1 MNKEDFD
8 KYINDRYQSQINWYD
23 KKINGQSEN
32 VSAITVQSYR
42 SVFPDNHTYHY

>member
-23 KKINGQSEN
+23 KKSMANQKMY
-32 VSAITVQSYR
+32 Q
-42 SVFPDNHTYHY
+42 